1 MDLDARYELIDKIGS
16 GSFATV
22 YRARDKELGREVA
35 VKQIHQQYLDDP
47 QQLARYWQEAQLLA
61 SLGHPNVVT
70 IFDIQRERGWLILE
84 LMQGNLAERMA
95 GRQMDLRALKSTLA
109 HCLRALKYLHGRG
122 VVHGDIK
129 PSNMMIDARKRV
141 KLGDFGL
148 ARRVSDEGGSLLKG
162 TTKYMAPETV
172 SDEFGEVGP
181 ASDLYSLGFAA
192 YELMC
197 GSANFETLFPG
208 LSAFGRNK
216 QIAWMTWHAAPDRRL
231 PEIHRILEGVPEDLA
246 RVIEKLCRKDQ
257 SQRYQSAD
265 DALADLNVRADTRTV
280 ADADAPETDGP
291 AGDDPARKR
300 RLLLLGGALALSLL
314 LSIGMLFL
322 PGGSS
327 SDGDGPREIVRVV
340 SAVLA
345 EENSL
350 KVEDLDGEF
359 AEKLDLGPRP
369 RIRMANTGRNI
380 LLEEI
385 QPGDRL
391 VIATD
396 TDEDGRT
403 VRRITVLRPVAS
415 QGRITGIDPRTRQ
428 ITVAI
433 EEGDRREELP
443 LRVTDR
449 TRITINGKPAGLR
462 DLKVEDAVGVRHVA
476 DPSENSGRV
485 TDAIAARR
493 LTEGVG
499 FVDQV
504 DAAKRRLIVKFHRAG
519 EGSLALP
526 FAEDAEVLL
535 QRAGDE
541 GPRPVAVDEL
551 QEG

>member
-380 LLEEI
+380 L
-385 QPGDRL
+385 
-391 VIATD
+391 
-396 TDEDGRT
+396 
-403 VRRITVLRPVAS
+403 
-415 QGRITGIDPRTRQ
+415 
-428 ITVAI
+428 
-433 EEGDRREELP
+433 
-443 LRVTDR
+443 
-449 TRITINGKPAGLR
+449 
-462 DLKVEDAVGVRHVA
+462 
-476 DPSENSGRV
+476 
-485 TDAIAARR
+485 
-493 LTEGVG
+493 
-499 FVDQV
+499 
-504 DAAKRRLIVKFHRAG
+504 
-519 EGSLALP
+519 
-526 FAEDAEVLL
+526 
-535 QRAGDE
+535 
-541 GPRPVAVDEL
+541 
-551 QEG
+551 